1 MESRA
6 IQMNIRAIG
15 HALLPYLVS
24 RSLYNSIHG
33 FVAARRIT
41 SGKRYEA
48 GISLL
53 SEIVRPGD
61 AVIDI
66 GANQGLYSYYLSQ
79 LVGPAGKVYAFEP
92 IPYNLRILA
101 RIAHGR
107 SNIIVRPVGCGEQ
120 NETTEFFIPISHRA
134 PIGGWAHR
142 KASVDKGPGEI
153 VRANIIRLDDEIT
166 KPISFIKCDIEGA
179 ELFALKGASKIL
191 ERWRPTVIC
200 EIFEPWCLRFGITKK
215 QTLGF
220 FLDLGYTVRQIS
232 EDNFL
237 MICETHSA
245 INLESKGSSAARLAL
260 RS

>member
-1 MESRA
+1 
-6 IQMNIRAIG
+6 MNIRAVG

-41 SGKRYEA
+41 SGRRYEA
-48 GISLL
+48 GIGLL

-66 GANQGLYSYYLSQ
+66 GANQGLYSYYLSR
-79 LVGPAGKVYAFEP
+79 LVGPRGKVYAFEP

-107 SNIIVRPVGCGEQ
+107 SNIIVRPVGCGER
-120 NETTEFFIPISHRA
+120 NETTEFFVPISHRA

-142 KASVDKGPGEI
+142 RASVDRGPGEI
-153 VRANIIRLDDEIT
+153 VPSNIVRLDDEIT
-166 KPISFIKCDIEGA
+166 EPISFIKCDIEGT
-179 ELFALKGASKIL
+179 ELFAFRGASMIL
-191 ERWRPTVIC
+191 HRWRPTVLC
-200 EIFEPWCLRFGITKK
+200 EIFEPWCQRFGITKEEI
-215 QTLGF
+215 LRF

-237 MICETHSA
+237 MTCETHSA
-245 INLESKGSSAARLAL
+245 INLQSKSPAIAGMR
-260 RS
+260 